1 MKDRNERAWIYC
13 RTANHNKTALDVQK
27 SALMEYAK
35 NNGYTLEGS
44 TTDVGNGRE
53 LNRKALKLISEA
65 AENDLMDVLVMENI
79 TQLCTSVRLL
89 TEYVRWLE
97 KCGVTLV
104 CVDGTTLE
112 SYQNDIA
119 LDLKEIFFSAL
130 SA

>member
-1 MKDRNERAWIYC
+1 MKNINERAWIYC
-13 RTANHNKTALDVQK
+13 RTANFNETALDVQK
-27 SALMEYAK
+27 NALMEYVE
-35 NNGYTLEGS
+35 NNGYTLDGL
-44 TTDVGNGRE
+44 TTDVGSGRE
-53 LNRKALKLISEA
+53 LNRDGLKLISEA
-65 AENDLMDVLVMENI
+65 AEGGMIDVLVVGNI
-79 TQLCTSVRLL
+79 TQLCTNVRLL
-89 TEYVRWLE
+89 TEYVRRLE

>member
-13 RTANHNKTALDVQK
+13 RTANHNKAALDVQK
-27 SALMEYAK
+27 SALREYAE
-35 NNGYTLEGS
+35 NNGYTLEGI

-65 AENDLMDVLVMENI
+65 AENGLMDVLVMENI

-97 KCGVTLV
+97 KCGVFLV